1 MSCHYPITEHVCAHN
16 PTKSGTHKKRL
27 IVCCDGTWNDSNG
40 SNGYTTNVSRLSTAI
55 AQKCCTGMPQVVY
68 YHRGVGT
75 EESLAARTIGGAF
88 GTGVLTDIKDCYR
101 FICENYSP
109 GDEIVIVGFS
119 RGAFTA
125 RSVSGMVCSIGLLN
139 SFGLSNFGAIFDDY
153 QDFPNWTKFAAYD
166 EKKHLKAFN
175 LTNDLHRQMA
185 AKDEAEDEKED
196 WVDRFGYFD
205 GKDIKDVEKS
215 NYEKNKQRFNRLK
228 MIGYEHNRQTE
239 RSVEVKVRKMVN
251 KYRDY
256 LKGFRMIHCVQ
267 GEDGKWIP
275 EVVRVKAV
283 GVWDTVGSLGY
294 PKMPWRLD
302 IVRPGRDPRELRF
315 ASRNISD
322 RVDYAFHALALDEWR
337 TTFKPTLWGK
347 AEGNKTTHLRQ
358 VWFPGTHSDVGGGTE
373 DNRNPLVSLAWMA
386 DQLSSIGVEFV
397 PEEMVRVFRSV
408 GFKNEPRQWG
418 MAIITS
424 PGGFTSVPDKVYDAV
439 KSPVNSF
446 MGYNTQKGSRT
457 PGLYTSQ
464 KGDALGETHELI
476 HPSVRIRYVYKGN
489 DLTDKSEWTC
499 PALTSIEN
507 GFEIRRAATDRP
519 EWAKRP
525 GPTYGFTYKTLT
537 GDVSSVH
544 GGMPI
549 EDSMVVPKQMPFEED
564 LYQPERTEGWI
575 WETLRQ
581 PNHEHGKWVWQE
593 LPAGGELS
601 KDEHGE
607 RWVWKEMD
615 PIVNGGEVRKVDDGE
630 RWVWVNTKRN
640 MTLHEEQ
647 IGMWERLYIRT
658 TKDEVEMEQRRR
670 AKSANS
676 KSEKDAN
683 KPQPGFFGRTF
694 ARIGRVTKAVG
705 TAVTAPVRGAA
716 YATQQVTN
724 FVGDMLSTRVASKRQ
739 VLGLTKKRNQ
749 GTYGYYDFIS
759 WQHGDLRERRNLSN
773 GGA

>member
-153 QDFPNWTKFAAYD
+153 QDFPNWTK
-166 EKKHLKAFN
+166 
-175 LTNDLHRQMA
+175 
-185 AKDEAEDEKED
+185 
-196 WVDRFGYFD
+196 
-205 GKDIKDVEKS
+205 
-215 NYEKNKQRFNRLK
+215 
-228 MIGYEHNRQTE
+228 
-239 RSVEVKVRKMVN
+239 SVEGKVRKMVN

-256 LKGFRMIHCVQ
+256 LKGNHFPMQFLRLLTLPIS
-267 GEDGKWIP
+267 
-275 EVVRVKAV
+275 

-302 IVRPGRDPRELRF
+302 IVRPGRDPREVSQLRF

-347 AEGNKTTHLRQ
+347 AEENKTTHLRQ

-439 KSPVNSF
+439 KSPINSF
-446 MGYNTQKGSRT
+446 MGNNTQKGSRT

-537 GDVSSVH
+537 GDVSSIH
-544 GGMPI
+544 G
-549 EDSMVVPKQMPFEED
+549 
-564 LYQPERTEGWI
+564 GWI

-615 PIVNGGEVRKVDDGE
+615 PM
-630 RWVWVNTKRN
+630 RN

-658 TKDEVEMEQRRR
+658 TKEEVEMEQRRR

-676 KSEKDAN
+676 KSEQDAN

-716 YATQQVTN
+716 YATKQVTN

-749 GTYGYYDFIS
+749 GSYGYYDLIS